1 MVGVFSIRERWG
13 RNSFLRIKAYEKIH
27 TYVAMHQEKITQF
40 GNFIKALSI
49 AQRFIVVRL
58 LFPVQGIT
66 ALYEQKY
73 TSFKLVRGIGNQLS
87 G

>member
-1 MVGVFSIRERWG
+1 MFLMNYVQMKLGILFCIW
-13 RNSFLRIKAYEKIH
+13 LRITPQHI
-27 TYVAMHQEKITQF
+27 IF
-40 GNFIKALSI
+40 KALSI